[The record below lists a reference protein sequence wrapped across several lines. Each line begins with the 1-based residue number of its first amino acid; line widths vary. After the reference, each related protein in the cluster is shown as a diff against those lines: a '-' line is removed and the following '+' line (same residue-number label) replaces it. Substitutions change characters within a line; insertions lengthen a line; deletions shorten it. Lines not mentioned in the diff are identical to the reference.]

1 MSTEFTAQSAIE
13 LTPHAAE
20 SPLAQSILTRAEDDP
35 LRSFEDVHAELDGST
50 LWLDVYGT
58 SFNCYDQL
66 RAVLGKLA
74 RLAAQ
79 PFAVTGTAEGEGF
92 TWYFGHSRRETAA
105 FEITSKANA
114 VAHELLGLRERM
126 KRNADPEFAALRGAL
141 RECAQLLQR
150 AVRSVG
156 DTNVRKRN
164 AGKRGAGVRRS
175 AHPARVK

>member
-1 MSTEFTAQSAIE
+1 MSTEFTAQSVIE

-20 SPLAQSILTRAEDDP
+20 SPLVQSILTRAEDDP

-66 RAVLGKLA
+66 RAVLSRLA
-74 RLAAQ
+74 RRAGQ

-92 TWYFGHSRRETAA
+92 TWYFGQSRRETTA
-105 FEITSKANA
+105 FEITSKASA
-114 VAHELLGLRERM
+114 VAHQLLELRERM
-126 KRNADPEFAALRGAL
+126 KRNTDPEFPALRGAL
-141 RECAQLLQR
+141 RKCAQLLQR

-156 DTNVRKRN
+156 DTNARKHN
-164 AGKRGAGVRRS
+164 ARKKGAGLRRS
-175 AHPARVK
+175 AHPAGLR